1 MARVSYTPSQ
11 TFTRMLTA
19 YTALLESRLW
29 ACGLYGIAVTELS
42 SGAGWLPL
50 VTGNESA
57 WGLLYSCDLPRPRSV
72 ASANHSWLRRPPMR
86 VRKPFVCAGVAPF
99 TRLLPL
105 RRRNGV

>member
-1 MARVSYTPSQ
+1 GGLPAAAAGWDAGR
-11 TFTRMLTA
+11 
-19 YTALLESRLW
+19 W
-29 ACGLYGIAVTELS
+29 ACGLYGMAVTDLS